1 MGCIYIGIIL
11 CSSIKPT
18 AKGPVEDTVIR
29 PEASTVL
36 PPGVD
41 THIYLPLQARVL
53 ISGGGGPS

>member
-29 PEASTVL
+29 PEASKVL
-36 PPGVD
+36 PHGVD
-41 THIYLPLQARVL
+41 KHIYLNLQVL
-53 ISGGGGPS
+53 IWGGGPS